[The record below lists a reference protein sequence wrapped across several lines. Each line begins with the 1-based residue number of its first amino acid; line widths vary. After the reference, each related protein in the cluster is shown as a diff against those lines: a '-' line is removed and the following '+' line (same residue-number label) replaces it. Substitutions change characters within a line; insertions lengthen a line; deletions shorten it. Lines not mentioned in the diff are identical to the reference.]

1 MILTLNK
8 LSIVTLVAV
17 YLLIL
22 VGGIVRSTGSGMGC
36 PDWPKCFGSWIPPTE
51 ESQLPSSYQQVYVQ
65 QRAEKNERFARY
77 LGALGFTNLAQE
89 IQHDSSILKPE
100 DFNATKTWIEY
111 LNRLLGAVVGA
122 LILATFVASL
132 RFLKKDR
139 TVTIIA
145 FATLITVGI
154 QGWIGSVVVSTNL
167 LPWMITVHMLL
178 ALLIVALLTYLVVR
192 VSPSHRITSA
202 TEPVFSTGR
211 SHKIVGATLV
221 MLLVLTLVQIVM
233 GTQVR
238 ESINEVSS
246 ALGEAQRNQWIA
258 GLDWVFYVH
267 RSYSLVVL
275 AGHLYLL
282 YFLYKNFRERRNL
295 MRWAKVLCVV
305 IIAEIIT
312 GAVMA
317 YFAIPRLAQPLHLIF
332 ATLAFG
338 LQFYLLLLIFQPKQ
352 QAEHLTQK
360 TRYVSY

>member
-65 QRAEKNERFARY
+65 QRADKNERFARY
-77 LGALGFTNLAQE
+77 LGVLGFTNLAQE
-89 IQHDSSILKPE
+89 IQHDSSILEPE

-122 LILATFVASL
+122 LIFATFVASL
-132 RFLKKDR
+132 KFFKKDR
-139 TVTIIA
+139 TVTLIA
-145 FATLITVGI
+145 WATLITVGI

-192 VSPSHRITSA
+192 ISPSSKVVQTSNSSNQKRIYQT
-202 TEPVFSTGR
+202 
-211 SHKIVGATLV
+211 VGIILTT
-221 MLLVLTLVQIVM
+221 LLVLTLVQIVM

-238 ESINEVSS
+238 ESVNEVSS

-275 AGHLYLL
+275 AGHLYLW

-295 MRWAKVLCVV
+295 MRWAKVLCV
-305 IIAEIIT
+305 IIVAEILT
-312 GAVMA
+312 GTVMA

-338 LQFYLLLLIFQPKQ
+338 LQFYLLLLTFQLKQ
-352 QAEHLTQK
+352 YAEHLTQE

>member
-36 PDWPKCFGSWIPPTE
+36 PDWPKCFGSWIPPTK
-51 ESQLPSSYQQVYVQ
+51 ESQLPSLYQQVYVQ

-77 LGALGFTNLAQE
+77 LGAVGFTNLARE
-89 IQHDSSILKPE
+89 IQHDSSILVPE
-100 DFNATKTWIEY
+100 EFNATKTWIEY

-122 LILATFVASL
+122 LIFATFIASL
-132 RFLKKDR
+132 KFLKKDR
-139 TVTIIA
+139 IVTLVA
-145 FATLITVGI
+145 FITLITVGI

-192 VSPSHRITSA
+192 VSSA
-202 TEPVFSTGR
+202 TTKASEVEFVPDKGR
-211 SHKIVGATLV
+211 PYTIAGITIIT
-221 MLLVLTLVQIVM
+221 LLVLTLVQIVM

-238 ESINEVSS
+238 ESVNEVSI
-246 ALGEAQRNQWIA
+246 ALGEAQRDQWIA

-305 IIAEIIT
+305 IITEIVT
-312 GAVMA
+312 GAIMG
-317 YFAIPRLAQPLHLIF
+317 YFAIPRFAQPLHLIF

-338 LQFYLLLLIFQPKQ
+338 LQFYLLLLMAQSKRK
-352 QAEHLTQK
+352 AEHLTQE